1 MDLTNVCL
9 PSTSTVLTLRPM
21 LSDEDFHSK
30 EVRDIVQALPPGSRA
45 AFKRLPYM
53 ARNYYIASCLRK
65 EKAHYFQLPWQRRIA
80 CLTIAEKRAL
90 GVTMAK
96 IPSLADLCVNKFT
109 SPSEIFKAKL
119 TLFRVLVELNSA
131 TQIYQNT
138 YEDNRHQLEFIEA
151 NLRRSDN
158 SYSQINLLSFRE
170 EVYRHQICVHSSTD
184 KFLDVARLDNSQ
196 LSDVLHLYARLPVT
210 EVGQFYIP
218 W

>member
-1 MDLTNVCL
+1 MDLTNVSL

-45 AFKRLPYM
+45 AFKRLPYI
-53 ARNYYIASCLRK
+53 ARNYYIASCLRR
-65 EKAHYFQLPWQRRIA
+65 EKAYYFQLPWQRRIA
-80 CLTIAEKRAL
+80 CLTIAERRAL
-90 GVTMAK
+90 GVTVGK

-119 TLFRVLVELNSA
+119 TLFRVLTELNSA

-138 YEDNRHQLEFIEA
+138 YVDNRHQLEFMEA

-184 KFLDVARLDNSQ
+184 KFLDVSRLDNSQ

-210 EVGQFYIP
+210 EVGQSVSIS
-218 W
+218 